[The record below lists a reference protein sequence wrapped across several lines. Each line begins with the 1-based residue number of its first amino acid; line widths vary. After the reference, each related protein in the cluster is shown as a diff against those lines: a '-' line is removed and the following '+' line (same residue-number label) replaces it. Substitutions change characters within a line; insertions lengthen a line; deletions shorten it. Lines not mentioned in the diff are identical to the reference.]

1 MDLRRREGRYP
12 GEVRFRMEYAGHLG
26 PTFSWLFV
34 TPETLAERAHRA
46 GWISQVVY
54 EDDNG
59 EYLERLVRVR
69 S

>member
-12 GEVRFRMEYAGHLG
+12 GEVRFCMEYDGQLG

-34 TPETLAERAHRA
+34 MPETLAEHANRA

-59 EYLERLVRVR
+59 EYLARLVRGA
-69 S
+69 